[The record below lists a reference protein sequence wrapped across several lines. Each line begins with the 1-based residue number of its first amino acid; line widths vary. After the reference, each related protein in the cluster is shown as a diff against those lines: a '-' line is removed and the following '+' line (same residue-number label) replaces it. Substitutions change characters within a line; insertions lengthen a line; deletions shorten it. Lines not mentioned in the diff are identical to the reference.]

1 MKGIICY
8 FSTTGNTKL
17 ACGCISSKVKNVEF
31 ELCDITT
38 EKIPKFSDYDLVGF
52 ATYCNF
58 WAPGKLMKTF
68 IGNVKM
74 DQKKP
79 AFVFNTFGQMN
90 GNALSIMAKDVKSV
104 GFKLIEAH
112 ALHVPENFPPL
123 IKRGTTNEEAPNIN
137 ELEEFKVFIES
148 IDNKAKQIY
157 NGGNVEEKIVRG
169 KILFKFGRKIMTS
182 LKVDLMGEKE
192 VHKEICTSCSLCSKG
207 CSYGAIKM
215 VYGHPEF
222 DETKCE
228 SCYTCF
234 NRCPSKVI
242 YTKKFDGVGH
252 YPKPHSKLVKKLKV

>member
-1 MKGIICY
+1 
-8 FSTTGNTKL
+8 
-17 ACGCISSKVKNVEF
+17 
-31 ELCDITT
+31 
-38 EKIPKFSDYDLVGF
+38 
-52 ATYCNF
+52 
-58 WAPGKLMKTF
+58 
-68 IGNVKM
+68 
-74 DQKKP
+74 
-79 AFVFNTFGQMN
+79 
-90 GNALSIMAKDVKSV
+90 MAKDVKSA

-234 NRCPSKVI
+234 NRCPSKAI

-252 YPKPHSKLVKKLKV
+252 YLKPHSKLVKKLKV